1 MLDVVNIDWPALEKG
16 AGHACRCERQVGLRT
31 QSILI
36 LARVGHIAVN
46 NVKIQRSYIVNSVF
60 IPHGHFS
67 EELHQTVKANTLM
80 SLAKF

>member
-1 MLDVVNIDWPALEKG
+1 MKTKMYIGNAGCREYRLACPYTETG

-46 NVKIQRSYIVNSVF
+46 NVKI
-60 IPHGHFS
+60 
-67 EELHQTVKANTLM
+67 
-80 SLAKF
+80 